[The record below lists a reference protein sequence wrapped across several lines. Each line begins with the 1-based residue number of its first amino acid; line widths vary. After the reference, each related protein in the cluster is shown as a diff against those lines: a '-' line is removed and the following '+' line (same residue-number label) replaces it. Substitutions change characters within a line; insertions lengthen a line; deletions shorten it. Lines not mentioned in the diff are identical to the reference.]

1 MGINGPEISVTFNK
15 NGLVFVSD
23 LTASLLPSFFS
34 GIQVESL
41 HLYLGIAFLVK
52 EEKEKMAKP
61 TMCLKSKVHGSK
73 IHYLPLLR
81 I

>member
-23 LTASLLPSFFS
+23 LTASLSPSLFS

-41 HLYLGIAFLVK
+41 HLYLGYCFPCERGERENGKTNNV
-52 EEKEKMAKP
+52 P
-61 TMCLKSKVHGSK
+61 
-73 IHYLPLLR
+73 
-81 I
+81 